1 MRGLSVTVPAQ
12 TTRTTLTRL
21 TSQVLTFE
29 PPLCSSLSHKLTL
42 TAERTD
48 GVGKR
53 RRDEVSRSLARKAS
67 SRGHGALSRG
77 VRTPRGS

>member
-1 MRGLSVTVPAQ
+1 MRGGAKRVALCAWSGWALSPKLAP
-12 TTRTTLTRL
+12 
-21 TSQVLTFE
+21 FE
-29 PPLCSSLSHKLTL
+29 SPLCSSLSHKLTL

-48 GVGKR
+48 GVGSR
-53 RRDEVSRSLARKAS
+53 GRDEVSRSLARKAS